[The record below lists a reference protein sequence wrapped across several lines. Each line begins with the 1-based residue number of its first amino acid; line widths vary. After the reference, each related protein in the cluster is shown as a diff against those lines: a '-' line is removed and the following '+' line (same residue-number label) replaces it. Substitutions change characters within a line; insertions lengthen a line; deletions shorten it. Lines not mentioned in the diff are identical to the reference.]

1 LNRARAELR
10 QPERSKKES
19 WVVVST
25 CVSVLR
31 RRVEAKSGR
40 HGRGWRQEERSK
52 QVKAR
57 REPTR
62 RFVSFRFVL
71 LPWADRILDGFGGLH
86 VRARDGRRART
97 ALRKWR
103 NGKRGGALGSMVTR
117 VPRSLASGAT
127 SRGVGTRE
135 QPRFLHLSL
144 CSTISYRKKKKKEK
158 NRAASPDWS
167 SR

>member
-1 LNRARAELR
+1 
-10 QPERSKKES
+10 
-19 WVVVST
+19 
-25 CVSVLR
+25 
-31 RRVEAKSGR
+31 VEAKSGR

-62 RFVSFRFVL
+62 RFVSFR
-71 LPWADRILDGFGGLH
+71 LDGFGGLH

-97 ALRKWR
+97 ALRKWP

-144 CSTISYRKKKKKEK
+144 CSTISYRKKKEKRKKQGSK
-158 NRAASPDWS
+158 
-167 SR
+167 SRLVKQMKI